1 MQLFAK
7 NIANKKYK
15 DAIDYT
21 DDKEGGKKEYK
32 KRYHHKRSKKEAP
45 MNKEEI
51 KDDVDSDG
59 FEVVGSKEDKKQKF
73 RDEHRGEFVPK
84 RGRGRG
90 NWKRNKEWKRKD
102 HDNEKKEEKDKEN
115 EEKEEEENKEDNKEE
130 KEEKE
135 EKKEKKEEQKEKRR
149 EKFDKK
155 DKRKVEKKKEKVK
168 EKQEQPK
175 KIVIASTSG
184 AKCLKDLIG

>member
-21 DDKEGGKKEYK
+21 DDKEGGKREYK

-102 HDNEKKEEKDKEN
+102 HDNEKKEEKDKDN

-135 EKKEKKEEQKEKRR
+135 EKK
-149 EKFDKK
+149 
-155 DKRKVEKKKEKVK
+155 
-168 EKQEQPK
+168 
-175 KIVIASTSG
+175 G
-184 AKCLKDLIG
+184 